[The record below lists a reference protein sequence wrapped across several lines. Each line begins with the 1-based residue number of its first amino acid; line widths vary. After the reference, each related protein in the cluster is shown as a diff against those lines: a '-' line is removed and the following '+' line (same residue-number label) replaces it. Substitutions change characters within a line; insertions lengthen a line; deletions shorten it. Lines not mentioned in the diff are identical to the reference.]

1 MEDILNIVLPAF
13 LLIGLGYLVA
23 RIGYLGES
31 IGDALADFVF
41 KIAVPVLLM
50 KSIATAEFSQANPW
64 IFVLVYFLGI
74 GVAWLMAMLIV
85 RWVFKRGSRAAVIG
99 GVAAGFSNLVL
110 LGIPLVERAYGQE
123 GLQILLFLIAIH
135 LPAMMAISTFLMEYA
150 VRSDGVEKGKI
161 QLLTIGRNLGRNLL
175 VNPIIIGIFV
185 GIIWRLTGLGI
196 SGIPAQVMDLLAK
209 TTGPLALVSLGM
221 SLIKFGIKGNLFAA
235 VSLAALSLLV
245 MPAVVL
251 LFATTVFTL
260 PLLWTK
266 VAMLAAS
273 CPTGVNAYLFANHF
287 KNAEGLA
294 SSTIVFALL
303 GSLIT
308 IPLWLSLVP

>member
-1 MEDILNIVLPAF
+1 MEDILHIVLPAF

-23 RIGYLGES
+23 RVGYLGES
-31 IGDALADFVF
+31 VGDALADFVF
-41 KIAVPVLLM
+41 KVAVPVLLM

-64 IFVLVYFLGI
+64 IFVLVYFLSI
-74 GVAWLMAMLIV
+74 GVAWVMAMLII
-85 RWVFKRGSRAAVIG
+85 RLIFKRGSRAAVIA

-150 VRSDGVEKGKI
+150 VRSDGIEEGKI
-161 QLLTIGRNLGRNLL
+161 QLMTVGRNLGRSLL
-175 VNPIIIGIFV
+175 VNPIIIGIFI
-185 GIIWRLTGLGI
+185 GILWRITGLGI
-196 SGIPAQVMDLLAK
+196 GGIPAQIMDLLAK

-221 SLIKFGIKGNLFAA
+221 SLIKYGIRGNLFAA

-245 MPAVVL
+245 MPAVVFVL
-251 LFATTVFTL
+251 ATTVFAL
-260 PLLWTK
+260 PLLWFK

-273 CPTGVNAYLFANHF
+273 CPTGVNAYLIANYF

-294 SSTIVFALL
+294 SSTIVLALL

-308 IPLWLSLVP
+308 IPLWLSLVT